1 MNELR
6 EFVHAATGASNPSTE
21 DDIAQE
27 LLAVRALVE
36 STVVKHRDRQSRN
49 SWVVTVG
56 SQEND
61 ILATAQKLFGEAR
74 ESVDIVLAGDAGH
87 AQVLY
92 SALGD
97 WLSAQGGDGRPG
109 DEARA
114 AARSGTVGTVAGSR
128 AQPDTDAAGGAGR
141 GQGAG
146 RRAVR
151 ARLLCT
157 PGALDRQFVQRHAGG
172 PVPLEVRVARIPLL
186 AAVVVDGRAALVCAD
201 AAVGRRA
208 STIRDPGVVEAMRTL
223 FTGIWR
229 KSLAAGERL
238 DDGDRSRKEM
248 LRQILEWLRLGVT
261 DEVAARELSVSVRTY
276 RRYVAEM
283 MSLLGADSRFQAGV
297 RAAELGLLPAAPAA
311 PPGSGSGTAPTSG
324 STSGSTP
331 GPATASAP
339 VLAPASVPSP
349 VPEPR

>member
-6 EFVHAATGASNPSTE
+6 EFVHAATSASNPPTE

-49 SWVVTVG
+49 SWVATVG

-61 ILATAQKLFGEAR
+61 ILVTARKLFGEAR

-97 WLSAQGGDGRPG
+97 WLSAQGGDGRSV

-114 AARSGTVGTVAGSR
+114 AARSGTAGTVAGSR

-151 ARLLCT
+151 ARLLCA

-208 STIRDPGVVEAMRTL
+208 STIRDPGVIEAMRTL

-311 PPGSGSGTAPTSG
+311 PSPSPQGPTP
-324 STSGSTP
+324 TP
-331 GPATASAP
+331 ASAP
-339 VLAPASVPSP
+339 ASAPTPAPSP
-349 VPEPR
+349 VPELR

>member
-6 EFVHAATGASNPSTE
+6 EFVHAASGAGNPTAE

-36 STVVKHRDRQSRN
+36 STVVKHRDRQARN
-49 SWVVTVG
+49 AWVATVG
-56 SQEND
+56 SQENE
-61 ILATAQKLFGEAR
+61 ILATARELFGQAR
-74 ESVDIVLAGDAGH
+74 ESVDVVLAGDSGH

-97 WLSAQGGDGRPG
+97 WLAAQGQTGRPADA
-109 DEARA
+109 DEAR
-114 AARSGTVGTVAGSR
+114 GTGDADTEGPASASAGVAGSR
-128 AQPDTDAAGGAGR
+128 ASLNADVGRGAGAPPHA
-141 GQGAG
+141 GPVWGADGAG
-146 RRAVR
+146 SGGRGPGGGRRGVR
-151 ARLLCT
+151 ARLLCA
-157 PGALDRQFVQRHAGG
+157 PGALDRQFVQRHCGG

-208 STIRDPGVVEAMRTL
+208 STIRDPGVIEAMRTL

-238 DDGDRSRKEM
+238 DAGDRSRKEM

-297 RAAELGLLPAAPAA
+297 RAAELGLLPAPTAVPVTAPAPA
-311 PPGSGSGTAPTSG
+311 LTPT
-324 STSGSTP
+324 
-331 GPATASAP
+331 
-339 VLAPASVPSP
+339 
-349 VPEPR
+349 PEAH